1 MPAVS
6 GDTVTVHYRGT
17 LADGTQF
24 DSSEGRE
31 PLLFTLGAGDVIP
44 GFETAVLGLEPG
56 DKATVVI
63 PPEEAYGSRYEEAV
77 QIVPVDAFGEGAPD
91 IGATVTVIADD
102 NSRMSATVTA
112 ISEDLVDVTLDFN
125 HPLAGEE
132 LTFEIEL
139 VEIVP
144 PQP

>member
-1 MPAVS
+1 MSAVS
-6 GDTVTVHYRGT
+6 GDAVTVHYRGT

-44 GFETAVLGLEPG
+44 GFDQAVTGLEPG
-56 DKATVVI
+56 EKATVTI
-63 PPEEAYGSRYEEAV
+63 APEDAYGPRYDEAV
-77 QIVPVDAFGEGAPD
+77 QEVPIEAFGEGAPD
-91 IGATVTVIADD
+91 IGAVITVIADD
-102 NSRMSATVTA
+102 DSRMAARVVAISDDYMTVT
-112 ISEDLVDVTLDFN
+112 VDFN

-144 PQP
+144 VAE